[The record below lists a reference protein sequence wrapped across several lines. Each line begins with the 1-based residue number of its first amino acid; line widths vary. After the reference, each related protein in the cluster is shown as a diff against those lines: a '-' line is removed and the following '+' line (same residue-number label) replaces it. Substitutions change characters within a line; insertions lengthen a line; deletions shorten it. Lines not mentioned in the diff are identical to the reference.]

1 MKIALFSD
9 IHANLE
15 ALEAVLADAEAE
27 ECDSYI
33 CLGDIV
39 GYNADP
45 SACLERVRALDCPVI
60 KGNHDQDGSS
70 DASLDMM
77 NPNAAEALYWTRE
90 QLSPEQRE
98 WLARL
103 RLVRQIH
110 DFTVVHATLDQPG
123 LMELCH
129 QQIRCHG
136 QLLLPGDPRL
146 LLRAHSRASHLCAQ
160 QQGARDS
167 G

>member
-77 NPNAAEALYWTRE
+77 NANAAAGGLGIARHVLTADIGM
-90 QLSPEQRE
+90 PEIV
-98 WLARL
+98 ADD
-103 RLVRQIH
+103 V
-110 DFTVVHATLDQPG
+110 
-123 LMELCH
+123 C
-129 QQIRCHG
+129 
-136 QLLLPGDPRL
+136 
-146 LLRAHSRASHLCAQ
+146 LRAAAGTNNPGHNWVRYVCQHL
-160 QQGARDS
+160 GVH
-167 G
+167 